1 MCPPPSDPPSVRP
14 SSWVLLSVP
23 SASAAGWCLLLWR
36 QPIRGLTSS
45 VSKIWLTGQP
55 QRLRLLSE
63 EKEEGE
69 DGGGCLPSLSGCS
82 FPSPWRWLGIA
93 SCFRPLKLWCG
104 ILSVWE
110 PLCWFTARSAGTKD
124 QTVTDI
130 NYLGQRRLREARSL
144 LAFAVKKI
152 ALVPAVSTSNTTRKA
167 GVCYRGPCV
176 AFPGCTPTQI
186 LTETGGRGPHLQLN
200 SSYLFQCSLKYHGTM
215 FISVK
220 FMSLMWL

>member
-1 MCPPPSDPPSVRP
+1 MWFPPPSVTRAPRGLVLSKLCQPCNDPQQSAVSLLIRRPSPWPPPLPAFGIPPPHHLFDPPFPHVPPPPSDPPYVRP

-63 EKEEGE
+63 EEGE

-82 FPSPWRWLGIA
+82 FPSPWRWLGTA

-104 ILSVWE
+104 ILSIWE

-130 NYLGQRRLREARSL
+130 NYLGQRRLREARKFQACWPL
-144 LAFAVKKI
+144 L
-152 ALVPAVSTSNTTRKA
+152 
-167 GVCYRGPCV
+167 
-176 AFPGCTPTQI
+176 
-186 LTETGGRGPHLQLN
+186 
-200 SSYLFQCSLKYHGTM
+200 
-215 FISVK
+215 
-220 FMSLMWL
+220 

>member
-1 MCPPPSDPPSVRP
+1 MQRSPAKRRLPAHQETFSLTPTAPCFRHSSTTPPLWPTFSSCAPPSDPPYVRP

-63 EKEEGE
+63 EEGE

-82 FPSPWRWLGIA
+82 FPSPWRWLGTA

-104 ILSVWE
+104 ILSIWE

-130 NYLGQRRLREARSL
+130 NYLGQRRLREARKFQACWPL
-144 LAFAVKKI
+144 L
-152 ALVPAVSTSNTTRKA
+152 
-167 GVCYRGPCV
+167 
-176 AFPGCTPTQI
+176 
-186 LTETGGRGPHLQLN
+186 
-200 SSYLFQCSLKYHGTM
+200 
-215 FISVK
+215 
-220 FMSLMWL
+220 